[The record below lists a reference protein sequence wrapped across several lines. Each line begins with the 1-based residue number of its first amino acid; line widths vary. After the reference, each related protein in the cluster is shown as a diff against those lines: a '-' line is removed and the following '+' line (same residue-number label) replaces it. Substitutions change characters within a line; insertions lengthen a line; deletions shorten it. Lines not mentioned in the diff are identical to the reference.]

1 MMSFTDHNR
10 SCHADRSWLLKITIV
25 PKKEQHE
32 MDKLQEY
39 VKGELDTLRAKG
51 IFNRPRVL
59 ETEQKATVI
68 IDGHEVITLSSN
80 NYLGLTVHPRLRA
93 AAIKAIEKYGVG
105 SGSVRT
111 IAGTMTLHNELEEKL
126 ARFKHTEASLTLQ
139 SGYATNL
146 GVISAIMQ
154 EGDMIISD
162 ELNHASII
170 DGIRLCKSPRKI
182 YPHKDMIGLRRVLE
196 ESRGA
201 SKVMVVTD
209 GVFSMDGDIAPL
221 PEIVD
226 LAEEFGA
233 FVMVDDAH
241 SSGVLGKNGRGSVN
255 HFGLDGRVA
264 LQIGTLSKGIGALG
278 GYVACSQDMRDFL
291 MQRSRPVLFSTSHPP
306 SVVATCIAA
315 LEVLEED
322 NSLVERL
329 WENTHFFKRGLEQL
343 GFNTGHS
350 ETPITPVIVGEGAL
364 AMRFSTRLFEE
375 GVFAQGIVYPTVPA
389 DKCRVRTIVT
399 AIHTREELSKA
410 LNIFERVG
418 RELHII

>member
-1 MMSFTDHNR
+1 
-10 SCHADRSWLLKITIV
+10 
-25 PKKEQHE
+25 
-32 MDKLQEY
+32 MDKLQQFAA
-39 VKGELDTLRAKG
+39 GELDTLRQKG
-51 IFNRPRVL
+51 TFYRPRVL

-68 IDGHEVITLSSN
+68 VDGHEVITLSSN
-80 NYLGLTVHPRLRA
+80 NYLGLTVHPRLRE

-111 IAGTMTLHNELEEKL
+111 IAGTMSLHVELEEKL
-126 ARFKHTEASLTLQ
+126 ARFKHTEASLTFQ

-146 GVISAIMQ
+146 GVISALMLPEDI
-154 EGDMIISD
+154 IISD

-170 DGIRLCKSPRKI
+170 DGIRLNRTPRKV
-182 YPHKDMIGLRRVLE
+182 YPHRDMAGLRRVLE

-201 SKVMVVTD
+201 GKVMVVTD

-221 PEIVD
+221 PEIVS

-241 SSGVLGKNGRGSVN
+241 SSGVLGKNGRGSVS

-264 LQIGTLSKGIGALG
+264 LQVGTLSKGIGALG
-278 GYVACSQDMRDFL
+278 GYVACSQDVKDLL
-291 MQRSRPVLFSTSHPP
+291 MMRSRPVLFSTSHPP

-315 LEVLEED
+315 IDLLESD

-329 WENTHFFKRGLEQL
+329 WENAHFFKRGLLQL

-364 AMRFSTRLFEE
+364 AMKFSTRLFEE
-375 GVFAQGIVYPTVPA
+375 GVFAQGIVFPTVPA

-399 AIHTREELSKA
+399 ALHSREELTKA
-410 LNIFERVG
+410 LNVFEKVG
-418 RELHII
+418 KELNII

>member
-1 MMSFTDHNR
+1 
-10 SCHADRSWLLKITIV
+10 
-25 PKKEQHE
+25 
-32 MDKLQEY
+32 MDKLQAY
-39 VKGELDTLRAKG
+39 LKSELDGLRSQG
-51 IFNRPRVL
+51 IFNKPRVL
-59 ETEQKATVI
+59 ETEQKATVT

-80 NYLGLTVHPRLRA
+80 NYLGLTVHPRLRE

-154 EGDMIISD
+154 EDDMIISD

-182 YPHKDMIGLRRVLE
+182 YPHKDMDGLRRVLE

-201 SKVMVVTD
+201 NKVMVVTD

-221 PEIVD
+221 PEIVN

-291 MQRSRPVLFSTSHPP
+291 LQRARPVLFSTSHPP

-315 LEVLEED
+315 LEILEED

-329 WENTHFFKRGLEQL
+329 WENTAFFKRGLQQL
-343 GFNTGHS
+343 GFNTGNS

-364 AMRFSTRLFEE
+364 AMRFSKRLFEE
-375 GVFAQGIVYPTVPA
+375 GVFAQGIVFPTVPV
-389 DKCRVRTIVT
+389 DKCRVRTIVS
-399 AIHTREELSKA
+399 AIHTNEELSKA
-410 LNIFERVG
+410 LGIFERVG
-418 RELHII
+418 KELKII

>member
-1 MMSFTDHNR
+1 
-10 SCHADRSWLLKITIV
+10 
-25 PKKEQHE
+25 
-32 MDKLQEY
+32 MDKLQAY
-39 VKGELDTLRAKG
+39 LKSELDALREKG

-59 ETEQKATVI
+59 ETEQKATVT

-80 NYLGLTVHPRLRA
+80 NYLGLTIHPRLLE

-146 GVISAIMQ
+146 GVISAVMQ
-154 EGDMIISD
+154 EDDMIISD

-182 YPHKDMIGLRRVLE
+182 YPHKDMVGLRRVLE

-201 SKVMVVTD
+201 NKVMVVTD

-221 PEIVD
+221 PEIVE

-241 SSGVLGKNGRGSVN
+241 SSGVLGKNGRGSVS

-291 MQRSRPVLFSTSHPP
+291 LQRARPVLFSTSHPP

-315 LEVLEED
+315 IEILEED
-322 NSLVERL
+322 DSLVERL
-329 WENTHFFKRGLEQL
+329 WENTAFFKRGLLQL
-343 GFNTGHS
+343 GFNTGNS

-364 AMRFSTRLFEE
+364 AMRFSKRLFEE
-375 GVFAQGIVYPTVPA
+375 GVFAQGIVFPTVPA
-389 DKCRVRTIVT
+389 DKCRVRTIVS
-399 AIHTREELSKA
+399 AIHSNEELSKA
-410 LNIFERVG
+410 LDVFERVG
-418 RELHII
+418 KELKII

>member
-1 MMSFTDHNR
+1 
-10 SCHADRSWLLKITIV
+10 
-25 PKKEQHE
+25 
-32 MDKLQEY
+32 MDKLQAY
-39 VKGELDTLRAKG
+39 LKSELDELREKG

-59 ETEQKATVI
+59 ETEQKATVT

-80 NYLGLTVHPRLRA
+80 NYLGLTVHPRLRE

-126 ARFKHTEASLTLQ
+126 ARFKHTEASLTFQ

-154 EGDMIISD
+154 EDDMIISD

-182 YPHKDMIGLRRVLE
+182 YPHKDMAGLRHVLE

-201 SKVMVVTD
+201 NKVMVVSD

-221 PEIVD
+221 PGIVD

-291 MQRSRPVLFSTSHPP
+291 LQRSRPVLFSTSHPP

-315 LEVLEED
+315 LEILEED
-322 NSLVERL
+322 NSLVDRL
-329 WENTHFFKRGLEQL
+329 WENTAFFKRGLQQL
-343 GFNTGHS
+343 GFNTGNS

-364 AMRFSTRLFEE
+364 AMRFSKRLFEE
-375 GVFAQGIVYPTVPA
+375 GVFAQGIVFPTVPA
-389 DKCRVRTIVT
+389 DKCRVRTIVS
-399 AIHTREELSKA
+399 AIHTSEELSRA
-410 LNIFERVG
+410 LGIFERVG
-418 RELHII
+418 KELKII

>member
-1 MMSFTDHNR
+1 
-10 SCHADRSWLLKITIV
+10 
-25 PKKEQHE
+25 
-32 MDKLQEY
+32 MDKLQQFAA
-39 VKGELDTLRAKG
+39 GELDTLRQKG
-51 IFNRPRVL
+51 TFYRPRVL

-68 IDGHEVITLSSN
+68 VDGHEVITLSSN
-80 NYLGLTVHPRLRA
+80 NYLGLTVHPRLRE

-111 IAGTMTLHNELEEKL
+111 IAGTMSLHVELEEKL
-126 ARFKHTEASLTLQ
+126 ARFKHTEASLTFQ

-146 GVISAIMQ
+146 GVISALMLPEDI
-154 EGDMIISD
+154 IISD

-170 DGIRLCKSPRKI
+170 DGIRLNRTPRKV
-182 YPHKDMIGLRRVLE
+182 YPHRDMAGLRGVLE

-201 SKVMVVTD
+201 GKVMVVTD

-221 PEIVD
+221 PEIVS

-241 SSGVLGKNGRGSVN
+241 SSGVVGKNGRGSVS

-264 LQIGTLSKGIGALG
+264 RQVGTLSKGIGALG
-278 GYVACSQDMRDFL
+278 DYVACSQDVKDLL
-291 MQRSRPVLFSTSHPP
+291 MMRSRPVLFSTSHPP

-315 LEVLEED
+315 IDLLESD

-329 WENTHFFKRGLEQL
+329 WENAHFFKRRLLQL

-350 ETPITPVIVGEGAL
+350 ETPITPVIVGDGAL
-364 AMRFSTRLFEE
+364 AMKFSTRLFEE
-375 GVFAQGIVYPTVPA
+375 GVFAQGIVFPTVPA

-399 AIHTREELSKA
+399 ALHTREELTKA
-410 LNIFERVG
+410 LNVFERVG
-418 RELHII
+418 KELNII

>member
-1 MMSFTDHNR
+1 
-10 SCHADRSWLLKITIV
+10 
-25 PKKEQHE
+25 

-39 VKGELDTLRAKG
+39 VKSELDALRAKG

-80 NYLGLTVHPRLRA
+80 NYLGLTVHPRLRE

-126 ARFKHTEASLTLQ
+126 ARFKHTEASLTMQ

-146 GVISAIMQ
+146 GVISALMQ

-182 YPHKDMIGLRRVLE
+182 YPHKDMAGLRRVLE
-196 ESRGA
+196 ESRDA
-201 SKVMVVTD
+201 NKVMVVSD

-221 PEIVD
+221 PEIVN
-226 LAEEFGA
+226 LAEEYGA

-241 SSGVLGKNGRGSVN
+241 ASGVLGKNGRGSVS

-278 GYVACSQDMRDFL
+278 GYVACSQDTRDFL
-291 MQRSRPVLFSTSHPP
+291 LQRARPVLFSTSHPP

-410 LNIFERVG
+410 LGIFERVG

>member
-1 MMSFTDHNR
+1 
-10 SCHADRSWLLKITIV
+10 
-25 PKKEQHE
+25 
-32 MDKLQEY
+32 MDKLQAY
-39 VKGELDTLRAKG
+39 LKSELDALREKG

-59 ETEQKATVI
+59 ESEQKSTVI

-80 NYLGLTVHPRLRA
+80 NYLGLTVHPRLRE

-126 ARFKHTEASLTLQ
+126 ARFKHTEASLTMQ

-146 GVISAIMQ
+146 GVISAVMQ
-154 EGDMIISD
+154 EDDMIISD

-170 DGIRLCKSPRKI
+170 DGIRLCKSPRKV
-182 YPHKDMIGLRRVLE
+182 YPHKDMAGLRRVLE

-201 SKVMVVTD
+201 NKVMVVTD

-221 PEIVD
+221 PKIVD

-241 SSGVLGKNGRGSVN
+241 SSGVLGKNGRGSVS

-278 GYVACSQDMRDFL
+278 GYVACSQNMRDFL
-291 MQRSRPVLFSTSHPP
+291 LQRARSVLFSTSHPP

-315 LEVLEED
+315 LEILEED

-329 WENTHFFKRGLEQL
+329 WENTAFFKFSLQQL
-343 GFNTGHS
+343 GFNTGNS

-364 AMRFSTRLFEE
+364 AMRFSKRLFEE
-375 GVFAQGIVYPTVPA
+375 GVFAQGIVFPTVPA

-399 AIHTREELSKA
+399 AIHTNEELSRA
-410 LNIFERVG
+410 LDIFERVG
-418 RELHII
+418 KELKII

>member
-1 MMSFTDHNR
+1 
-10 SCHADRSWLLKITIV
+10 
-25 PKKEQHE
+25 
-32 MDKLQEY
+32 MDKLQAY
-39 VKGELDTLRAKG
+39 LKSELDALREKG

-59 ETEQKATVI
+59 ETEQKATVT

-80 NYLGLTVHPRLRA
+80 NYLGLTIHPRLRE

-111 IAGTMTLHNELEEKL
+111 IAGTMPLHNEPEEKL

-146 GVISAIMQ
+146 GVISAVMQ
-154 EGDMIISD
+154 EDDMIISD

-182 YPHKDMIGLRRVLE
+182 YPHKDMGGLRRVLE

-201 SKVMVVTD
+201 NKVMIVSD

-221 PEIVD
+221 PKIVD
-226 LAEEFGA
+226 LAEEFEA

-241 SSGVLGKNGRGSVN
+241 SSGVLGKNGRGSVS
-255 HFGLDGRVA
+255 HVGLDGRVA
-264 LQIGTLSKGIGALG
+264 LQVGTLSKGIGALG
-278 GYVACSQDMRDFL
+278 GYVACSQAVKDYL
-291 MQRSRPVLFSTSHPP
+291 LQRSRPVLFSTSHPP

-315 LEVLEED
+315 LDLLESD
-322 NSLVERL
+322 TSLVERL
-329 WENTHFFKRGLEQL
+329 WENAHFFKRGLEQL

-364 AMRFSTRLFEE
+364 AMKFSTRLFEE
-375 GVFAQGIVYPTVPA
+375 GVFAQGIVFPTVPA
-389 DKCRVRTIVT
+389 DKCRVRTIVP
-399 AIHTREELSKA
+399 ALHTREELSKA
-410 LNIFERVG
+410 LNIFEKVG
-418 RELHII
+418 KELNII